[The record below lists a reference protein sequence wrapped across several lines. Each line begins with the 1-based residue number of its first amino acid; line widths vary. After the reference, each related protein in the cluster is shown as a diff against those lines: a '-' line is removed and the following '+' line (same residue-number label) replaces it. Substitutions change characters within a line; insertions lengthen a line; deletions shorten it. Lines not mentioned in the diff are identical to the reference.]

1 MENCRPRSPPRRFV
15 EMGRTSKFT
24 FPVPGRKQKP
34 PFGPIVS
41 GPMSKAQKILGT
53 AEINIDAP
61 RQWDSASNSGISV
74 CVSES
79 TATYNPSE
87 RSRAVM
93 RHEEEG
99 SYAGNNRSRNNNTN
113 AQWEQE
119 SEIVPAFLTNRFAQ
133 LNTEGSQREFTT
145 ETSSLARRGS
155 NSTITSWYDKT
166 KMPLSISQ
174 QTSSSAMAKG
184 LPQKANAV
192 LDIEGQSSTN
202 VPAPLNLKAKK
213 RPSRLDLGPLLSR
226 AKHNSLRG
234 KSDPQGTSSVHGHEY
249 TNRSPSLASV
259 TSPKSTPPPIQQRIE
274 RKLTRKSTYDSLNST
289 GSRPRTGSSSRRGA
303 NDISTLPNLYEHY
316 EQMSFDSVLGHDG
329 PLAAAS
335 THSLNSVAH
344 TPLRSP
350 STTDHQRRNFSRPP
364 LRQEGTMS
372 TYQPQFGPLPES
384 TATPSGHQQTQPDR
398 DCASSVSSRYT
409 KTSKASKRTSQS
421 LNGSDLMEKSVLSL
435 SSDSEDD
442 FFPDS
447 VSKFTGGSR
456 SSDAGSLAP
465 SSLRSTHSRDAPS
478 LGQGSRKSVKHASF
492 APTNTYLTIPS
503 KSPPSKPPS
512 VNARMSSLPSTT
524 YRPPPAASN
533 RTSQYSTMSTSTTDS
548 LNNSLNNSL
557 NSSLNSRQS
566 RASYG
571 VQEARVIAVLP
582 PQESHANPD
591 RMMSNP
597 PQRMLSTKSSSVHS
611 VDQPTP
617 PMSPTS
623 VESFMSSGGGAAADA
638 NNTADSRFMAVT
650 RQEEMLLA
658 ALRMKRARMRESI
671 LAEYEDES
679 RSSSSFHQRNSSQ
692 GTITEMDWP
701 EPPQTLRHQTSATS
715 NSTIKAGSR
724 ASDSRPASLVRGRSH
739 QRSNSRH
746 LDFPAPSSQP
756 VSGASSR
763 TGSMRKMRPVQETTQ
778 SSESSKQERI
788 LLYLDRPVGNVNSMD
803 FAEPSPDLSD
813 FMDFD
818 NVSEEDEEF
827 TSSMSMFRNRDHHRF
842 TMGAVGNKSRGRML
856 MTGERVRHES
866 SPLRPRGDDDDF
878 GSRSASTKRAPT
890 TEIVES
896 DSDVEPMFGIP
907 RPDSPVSPEG
917 TLGLPHQGLSKKKAV
932 RLSAVGNAGV
942 EAGWWGDDG

>member
-1 MENCRPRSPPRRFV
+1 MTAIVSFLCVAVGVGGSLERNLLGCATKASTFTTDHERLARKRHWTNKSSKLSFGEEETLSLSNTNIPPSHGDSSSSPPPRRFV

-79 TATYNPSE
+79 TATYNASE
-87 RSRAVM
+87 RSRGM
-93 RHEEEG
+93 RHEEEAC
-99 SYAGNNRSRNNNTN
+99 AGNNRRNNTN

-119 SEIVPAFLTNRFAQ
+119 SEVLPAFLTNRFAQ
-133 LNTEGSQREFTT
+133 LSTEGGQREFT

-155 NSTITSWYDKT
+155 NSTITSWYDKA

-202 VPAPLNLKAKK
+202 YPAPLNLKAKK

-226 AKHNSLRG
+226 HKHHSLKG
-234 KSDPQGTSSVHGHEY
+234 KPDPQRASSVHGNEY
-249 TNRSPSLASV
+249 ANQSPSRASV
-259 TSPKSTPPPIQQRIE
+259 TSPQATPPPIQQRVE
-274 RKLTRKSTYDSLNST
+274 RKLMRKSTYDSLNST

-303 NDISTLPNLYEHY
+303 NDISTLPNL
-316 EQMSFDSVLGHDG
+316 Q
-329 PLAAAS
+329 
-335 THSLNSVAH
+335 
-344 TPLRSP
+344 
-350 STTDHQRRNFSRPP
+350 
-364 LRQEGTMS
+364 
-372 TYQPQFGPLPES
+372 QP
-384 TATPSGHQQTQPDR
+384 TQTDR

-435 SSDSEDD
+435 SSDSEED

-465 SSLRSTHSRDAPS
+465 SSLRSTQSRDAPS

-503 KSPPSKPPS
+503 KSPPSKPSS
-512 VNARMSSLPSTT
+512 VSSRMSSLPSTT
-524 YRPPPAASN
+524 YRPPPASN
-533 RTSQYSTMSTSTTDS
+533 RSSQYSTMSTSTTDS
-548 LNNSLNNSL
+548 MNK
-557 NSSLNSRQS
+557 RQS
-566 RASYG
+566 RSSYSA
-571 VQEARVIAVLP
+571 QEARVIAVLP
-582 PQESHANPD
+582 PQESHSGWD
-591 RMMSNP
+591 RMANP
-597 PQRMLSTKSSSVHS
+597 PQRMLSTKSPSVHS

-617 PMSPTS
+617 PMSPAS
-623 VESFMSSGGGAAADA
+623 VESFMSSGGAADA
-638 NNTADSRFMAVT
+638 NNTTDSRFMAVT

-658 ALRMKRARMRESI
+658 ALRMKRARMRESV
-671 LAEYEDES
+671 LAEYEDDS

-701 EPPQTLRHQTSATS
+701 EPPGQTLRHQTSATS

-724 ASDSRPASLVRGRSH
+724 ASDSRPASVVRGRSH
-739 QRSNSRH
+739 HRSNSRH
-746 LDFPAPSSQP
+746 LDFPATSSQP

-763 TGSMRKMRPVQETTQ
+763 TASLRKMRPVQETLP
-778 SSESSKQERI
+778 SEAKQERI
-788 LLYLDRPVGNVNSMD
+788 LLYLDRPVGKVNSMD

-818 NVSEEDEEF
+818 NASEEDEEF
-827 TSSMSMFRNRDHHRF
+827 TSGMSMFRNRDHHRF
-842 TMGAVGNKSRGRML
+842 TLGSKSRGRML

-866 SPLRPRGDDDDF
+866 SPLRPRGNAA
-878 GSRSASTKRAPT
+878 SADNVNAKRAPT
-890 TEIVES
+890 TEVVES

-917 TLGLPHQGLSKKKAV
+917 TLGLPNQGLSKKKAV